1 VVQRSAIMAD
11 DHEIDE
17 VVLPEE
23 ESEMRVAG
31 GSRALPGDD
40 ADACLR
46 VRIGSSIAQVERQL
60 ILATLDRYDGS
71 RERTA
76 EVLGISLKTLY
87 NRMRE
92 YGQGGEPGP

>member
-1 VVQRSAIMAD
+1 MASSASTLVI
-11 DHEIDE
+11 
-17 VVLPEE
+17 
-23 ESEMRVAG
+23 
-31 GSRALPGDD
+31 GSGPG
-40 ADACLR
+40 
-46 VRIGSSIAQVERQL
+46 IGSSIAQVERQL